1 MSNDHDSSY
10 KFLFSKPELVR
21 DLIVGFIP
29 DDWLHS
35 LDYTTLKKVPGG
47 YVSEDFRHRA
57 DDIVWRVKVGSDW
70 VYRRVDALRA
80 DSSTNYD
87 TLKRVDKD

>member
-35 LDYTTLKKVPGG
+35 LDYTTLEKVPG
-47 YVSEDFRHRA
+47 S
-57 DDIVWRVKVGSDW
+57 
-70 VYRRVDALRA
+70 
-80 DSSTNYD
+80 
-87 TLKRVDKD
+87 